1 MSTVS
6 LCGNLGKLKSG
17 PAPCRVES
25 PFTGAQPANT
35 QEPGPSSQLKWTLL
49 QAQSLLLTVQIF
61 SSSAE
66 QCSVLGGRRL
76 LGCGERNTLF
86 HLWEGTLCGTPVAE
100 PLVTGEASGLHGWH
114 FSRKRWAFSTGSS
127 RRKQE
132 GGLDSA
138 WGSPCPVTCFG
149 ETMSISLKVLEG
161 NWLQR
166 QPRSMSCEKMMEMG
180 RAVNR

>member
-138 WGSPCPVTCFG
+138 RGEGPSFPAWPGEQSRALSP
-149 ETMSISLKVLEG
+149 K
-161 NWLQR
+161 
-166 QPRSMSCEKMMEMG
+166 
-180 RAVNR
+180 